1 MKIYERNGKNKENS
15 LPMTILKTQSTEPQ
29 QNKLGITNTK
39 EWTKINP
46 CGSEVKVKLPNLN
59 INNSIKM
66 SLKTPVT
73 HWLGPISKPKEMS
86 NLMV

>member
-39 EWTKINP
+39 E
-46 CGSEVKVKLPNLN
+46 
-59 INNSIKM
+59 
-66 SLKTPVT
+66 
-73 HWLGPISKPKEMS
+73 
-86 NLMV
+86 